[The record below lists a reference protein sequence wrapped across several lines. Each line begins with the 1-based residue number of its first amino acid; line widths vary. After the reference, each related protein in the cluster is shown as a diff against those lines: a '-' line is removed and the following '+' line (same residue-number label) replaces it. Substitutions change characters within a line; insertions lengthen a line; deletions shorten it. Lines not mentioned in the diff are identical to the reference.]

1 MLFTKGIT
9 EDTESFRKKSRSSQM
24 AKNNLEE
31 AYDNIS
37 NVIYQAVLNPHL
49 DKEMLVQIFDASKQ
63 NGFGGLCTSLSHLS
77 IARERLGA
85 KSTTKLISVIA
96 FPFGFIPTSN
106 KLKEAEYA
114 IEKGAEELDF
124 VPNYFALREGN
135 IDIFAEEINQ
145 LSELGLPTRVILDTN
160 TLLTSSKLTSVI
172 NASIDA
178 GATGIQIGNGF
189 GPALTKNQTQKI
201 SEIVK
206 NRVSIKAVGGIKTY
220 NQAIEIM
227 EAGSTYI
234 GTSFGFE
241 INKEQK
247 KKDK

>member
-1 MLFTKGIT
+1 MVKNSL
-9 EDTESFRKKSRSSQM
+9 DT
-24 AKNNLEE
+24 

-37 NVIYQAVLNPHL
+37 NVIHQAVLNPHL
-49 DKEMLVQIFDASKQ
+49 DKEMLAQVCNESKQ
-63 NGFGGLCTSLSHLS
+63 NVFAGLCTSLSHLS
-77 IARERLGA
+77 IAREKLGS

-114 IEKGAEELDF
+114 IEKGVEELDF
-124 VPNYFALREGN
+124 VPNYFALEEGN
-135 IDIFAEEINQ
+135 IELFAEEINQ
-145 LSELGLPTRVILDTN
+145 LSELGVPVRVILDTSI
-160 TLLTSSKLTSVI
+160 LLNPSKLPLAI

-189 GPALTKNQTQKI
+189 GPAISKNLTQKV

-206 NRVSIKAVGGIKTY
+206 NRCSIKAVGGIKTFD
-220 NQAIEIM
+220 QAIEII
-227 EAGSTYI
+227 EAGSTFI

-241 INKEQK
+241 ITKEQK
-247 KKDK
+247 KK

>member
-1 MLFTKGIT
+1 MNTNRV
-9 EDTESFRKKSRSSQM
+9 D
-24 AKNNLEE
+24 E
-31 AYDNIS
+31 AHNNIS
-37 NVIYQAVLNPHL
+37 NMIYQAVLNPHL
-49 DKEMLVQIFDASKQ
+49 DKEMLVQVCNGAKQ
-63 NGFGGLCTSLSHLS
+63 NGFAGLCTSLSHLS
-77 IARERLGA
+77 IARENLGS

-124 VPNYFALREGN
+124 VPNYFALKEGN
-135 IDIFAEEINQ
+135 IELFAEEINQ
-145 LSELGLPTRVILDTN
+145 LSELGIPIRVIIDAN
-160 TLLTSSKLTSVI
+160 TLITSSRLSLAI

-189 GPALTKNQTQKI
+189 GPAVTKSQTQKVYA
-201 SEIVK
+201 IVK
-206 NRVSIKAVGGIKTY
+206 NRCSIKAVGGIKTFD
-220 NQAIEIM
+220 QAIEII

-241 INKEQK
+241 ITQEQK
-247 KKDK
+247 NNE